1 MLLFK
6 KDIVNSLY
14 KCIYFFFSH
23 HKVSLI
29 RSSVCDKKHVAVLE
43 SLKYVSEL
51 VKTKLLLEFFIDC

>member
-23 HKVSLI
+23 HKVSLFDEKRKDI
-29 RSSVCDKKHVAVLE
+29 V
-43 SLKYVSEL
+43 
-51 VKTKLLLEFFIDC
+51 I